1 MSAQEANY
9 KKLIVYQ
16 KAKQLAVD
24 IIRFFSKQKLSKT
37 LEFVVIQL
45 LRAIASIGANIAE
58 GYGRYYQGNTRQFL
72 SIARGSS
79 YESDYW
85 LEIMRETKMFNQ
97 KSLTDFNERNNEV
110 SKMLTGLMKKIERT
124 KS

>member
-16 KAKQLAVD
+16 KAKALAVD
-24 IIRFFSKQKLSKT
+24 IIRFFSKQRLSRT
-37 LEFVVIQL
+37 LEFIVIQL
-45 LRAIASIGANIAE
+45 LRAITSVGANIAE

-72 SIARGSS
+72 SVARGSS

-85 LEIMRETKMFNQ
+85 LEIMRETKMFDQ
-97 KSLTDFNERNNEV
+97 KNLENFSERNNEL
-110 SKMLTGLMKKIERT
+110 SKMLTSLMKKTE
-124 KS
+124 KL